1 MKEEIFR
8 KRSLEKIS
16 SPEKIDDYIKTESL
30 NLRLVI
36 IAVAIVFLGFVLWSV
51 LGKIQI
57 SETAVTVCKNGRAVC
72 YINENNSEDISE
84 KTEFNIEDE
93 NYYMKSITKIP
104 CKVSDALSEYEAHVV
119 DFDENAW
126 VYAVELEPKPEDGIY
141 KTKVILNSVSPISLL
156 LN

>member
-8 KRSLEKIS
+8 KKSLEKIS
-16 SPEKIDDYIKTESL
+16 SPERIDEYIKTENLS
-30 NLRLVI
+30 LRLII
-36 IAVAIVFLGFVLWSV
+36 IAVAIVFLGFVLWSI

-84 KTEFNIEDE
+84 NTEFNIEGE
-93 NYYMKSITKIP
+93 NFYMKNITKIP
-104 CKVSDALSEYEAHVV
+104 CKVSDVLSEYEAHVV
-119 DFDENAW
+119 GFDENAW
-126 VYAVELEPKPEDGIY
+126 VYAVELEPEVKDGIY